1 MNKDLYSVL
10 GLQHGA
16 SIDEVKKAFK
26 KLAIQYHPDK
36 QQGKSDAEK
45 KEAEEKFKEI
55 NEAYST
61 LSDPKKKQE
70 YDQFG
75 SIGGGMGMGGGDF
88 SDMAS
93 FIRNMHSSGGFNP
106 FGGGFNPFGGG
117 YEAEPI
123 VNGEDIRIRIE
134 CTVED
139 VYNGATKTIK
149 YSRKVKCQDCNGTGS
164 KSGDKCKCSHC
175 NGTGVETITK
185 RNAFGMEMTQ
195 TVCRHCHGTGRMI
208 KDPCHKCGGTGLIET
223 KETVSIPIPNEVRDG
238 VVVRMDGMGHMAPNN
253 MGNPGN
259 LYVKFNVRANSSFTI
274 VNDVDLKSRIK
285 VNILD
290 CITGCEKTIA
300 AINGG
305 RINIKVPLG
314 AKNGQQIV
322 VRGQGMPYNNGR
334 HGDLIIE
341 VEQVMPTSLTSD
353 EIAKINGLKTS
364 KNFK

>member
-26 KLAIQYHPDK
+26 KLAVQYHPDK
-36 QQGKSDAEK
+36 QHGKSDAEK

-117 YEAEPI
+117 YDAEPI
-123 VNGEDIRIRIE
+123 VNGEDIRIRID

-259 LYVKFNVRANSSFTI
+259 LYVKFNVRADSSFTI

-341 VEQVMPTSLTSD
+341 IEQVMPTSLTSD
-353 EIAKINGLKTS
+353 EITKINGLKTS